1 MIGLKALNAE
11 TISKMVNGRLEISSK
26 IIVNQISIDTRTLE
40 KGSLFVAIK
49 GERFD
54 GHDYI
59 KQAVANGAA
68 IVMVRE
74 GTNLPEKV
82 PAIFVPDTL
91 EALGK
96 LAHEYRKLFKIPVVA
111 VTGSVGKTST
121 KEMIAAILAAK
132 YKVHKSKGNY
142 NNDIG
147 LPLSVLEM
155 DDEHEVAVFEMGMR
169 GFNEIS
175 ALSKI
180 VNPDIAVITNIGISH
195 IERLGSRQNILKA
208 KLEILDGM
216 KDKGIVI
223 LNGDDE
229 LLSGLRGL
237 LTQKTLFY
245 GIDENQ
251 DIWAYDLSS
260 SGEEGVYFQVKT
272 GENDMKLFIP
282 APGIHNVHNALAGIA
297 VAEALSMSESE
308 IRKGLENFSGEQM
321 RLSIKEKDGIK
332 FINDSYNAAPSSMT
346 AALDVLCEIAG
357 EKRKWAV
364 IGDMLELG
372 DWAKE
377 AHRKIGRLVSKSGI
391 EYMVAIGS
399 LAKWY
404 VEGANEDPAT
414 KTITKLFANA
424 SEAKP
429 YIKTLV
435 QKGDVLLFKGSRI
448 IKMDVL
454 VQELLSEELNQ
465 YA

>member
-169 GFNEIS
+169 GFDEIS

>member
-121 KEMIAAILAAK
+121 KEMIAAILSVK